1 MKKFMTTYVA
11 ILMLLF
17 PLSSTAQTID
27 SLFIY
32 KQAFKYISR
41 DLGIKKKRIA
51 VSNKLQNFD
60 SYMFLY
66 IDSVKGSNL
75 EMIVRQRQER
85 SMDPNARRDN
95 IYSFILDKR
104 FNKISKHTEYALFFS
119 YIEDGIVLAEIGKLQ
134 KNAKSTEYWT
144 VANTALQFFN
154 YMFIYDSKNIL
165 KQCVRVKME

>member
-27 SLFIY
+27 SLIIY
-32 KQAFKYISR
+32 RQALKYISK

-51 VSNKLQNFD
+51 VSNKIQDLDCF
-60 SYMFLY
+60 MY
-66 IDSVKGSNL
+66 IDSVKGSNIQ
-75 EMIVRQRQER
+75 MILRKRQER
-85 SMDPNARRDN
+85 SINPNANRDN

-104 FNKISKHTEYALFFS
+104 FNKISNHTEYTLFFS

-134 KNAKSTEYWT
+134 KNGKSTEYWT

>member
-1 MKKFMTTYVA
+1 MRKCMISLVA
-11 ILMLLF
+11 SFIILF

-134 KNAKSTEYWT
+134 KNGKSTEYWT
-144 VANTALQFFN
+144 VANTALEFFH
-154 YMFIYDSKNIL
+154 YMFIYDNTNKL
-165 KQCVRVKME
+165 KKCFRIKIE